1 MTSPVSHGAGAAYP
15 AAKVWR
21 NYATNSLTAAV
32 LLAGCAVGPNFKPP
46 QAPQVD
52 AYTAEP
58 LPPQTTA
65 SEGPAGAAQTFVY
78 GDDIPAQWWTLFHSE
93 KLNVLVER
101 SLRASP
107 DVAAAQAALRQAHE
121 DLLAQEGGL
130 LPTIDGNASGVRQK
144 ISGASYGQPQA
155 GSFIY
160 NLFNATANVS
170 YTLDVWG
177 GVRRSVEA
185 AGAVAEY
192 QNFQLEATYLTL
204 SANVVTTAIQDASLR
219 AQIDAT
225 QQIIDAD
232 RKQLSAVER
241 QLALGGASRL
251 DVLTQQTQL
260 ANELAS
266 LQALHKQLEQNRDL
280 LAVLVGR
287 LPSQQPDA
295 TFRLED
301 MTLPPDL
308 PLSVPSQL
316 VAQRPDVRAYEAL
329 LHQASA
335 QIGVATANMLPQI
348 TITGEFGGTST
359 EFSDLL
365 KSSSGVWSVG
375 AGITQP
381 IFHGGTLLHKRR
393 AAVAAYDQAAAQY
406 QTTVLTAFRNVA
418 DALHAVNTDAA
429 ALDEQN
435 VASEAAGEAREI
447 ARKRYAAGSI
457 SGLDLLIVERAY
469 WQARIAQLQ
478 AQAARYADTA
488 ALFQALGGGWW
499 NRHGSVPPVAASRP

>member
-1 MTSPVSHGAGAAYP
+1 MTSLVSHGAGPASP

-21 NYATNSLTAAV
+21 NFAKNSLSAAV

-46 QAPQVD
+46 QSPQVD

-58 LPPQTTA
+58 LPTQTTA
-65 SEGPAGAAQTFVY
+65 SGGPAGAAQTFVY

-93 KLNVLVER
+93 KLNALVER

-107 DVAAAQAALRQAHE
+107 DAAAAQAALRQAHE

-287 LPSQQPDA
+287 LPSQQTDA

-301 MTLPPDL
+301 LTLPPDL

-365 KSSSGVWSVG
+365 KSSSGVWSLG
-375 AGITQP
+375 AGVTQP

-429 ALDEQN
+429 ALNEQN